1 MTWSNPISH
10 EEWLPGPEHQAVREA
25 WSTSEVG
32 WELYPIGVLRS
43 SGWPRSPTGGAP

>member
-10 EEWLPGPEHQAVREA
+10 EEWLPGLEHQAVREA

-32 WELYPIGVLRS
+32 WELYPIYAVARS
-43 SGWPRSPTGGAP
+43 STLP